1 MRALPIDRQHLIL
14 KIVIAQY
21 QLRDLVGH
29 LRQLLVTLFVGQFT
43 ISYDRIQKNLD
54 IDFMIRTVNTSR
66 VVDRVGADQTTTQGV
81 FNTRP
86 LREPQVATLGDHF
99 AAQLRAVD
107 SNRIVGAISAIG
119 VRLGAGFDIGAYA
132 SVVKKIRLG

>member
-21 QLRDLVGH
+21 QLRNLVGH

-66 VVDRVGADQTTTQGV
+66 VVDRVGADQTTT
-81 FNTRP
+81 
-86 LREPQVATLGDHF
+86 
-99 AAQLRAVD
+99 
-107 SNRIVGAISAIG
+107 
-119 VRLGAGFDIGAYA
+119 
-132 SVVKKIRLG
+132 